1 MVARSFTLGELAER
15 TGGRVEGDLAVRV
28 SRTATLKL
36 AGAGDIAFLS
46 NPKYRADVA
55 ASAAAAFILAE
66 ENAGLTSKPRLV
78 HANPYACFARVAA
91 LLDTRPP
98 QVAGIHPAAVVDPSV
113 QLGAGVSVGAN
124 TVVGA
129 GAQIGAGSCL
139 YPNVTIYPGVKIG
152 RNAIIH
158 SGAVIGSDGFGFAP
172 EDGKWVKIPQTAT
185 VVIGDDVE
193 IGAGTTIDR
202 GALDDTVIEDGV
214 KLDNQIQVGHN
225 VRIGAHSA
233 LAGCVGIAGS
243 AVIGRH
249 CTVGG
254 GAIIL
259 GHLTIAD
266 HVHVTAGSLV
276 TKSISA
282 AGNYGASLPA
292 MANREWLK
300 NAAHLRHLDLMEA
313 RLRSLEAAMQASV
326 RHAALAGS
334 ADPATTTPVSTK

>member
-1 MVARSFTLGELAER
+1 MVARSFTLAELEER
-15 TGGRVEGDLAVRV
+15 TGGRVEGDASVRV
-28 SRTATLKL
+28 SHTATLKS
-36 AGAGDIAFLS
+36 AGAGAVAFLS
-46 NPKYRADVA
+46 NPKYRAEVA
-55 ASAAAAFILAE
+55 ASAADAFILSEA
-66 ENAGLTSKPRLV
+66 NAALTAKPRLI

-91 LLDTRPP
+91 LLDARTP
-98 QVAGIHPAAVVDPSV
+98 QAAGIHPAAVVDATAV
-113 QLGAGVSVGAN
+113 LGAEVSIGAN
-124 TVVGA
+124 TVIGA
-129 GAQIGAGSCL
+129 DVQIGAGSLL

-172 EDGKWVKIPQTAT
+172 DDGNWVKIPQTAT

-259 GHLTIAD
+259 GHLTLAD

-276 TKSISA
+276 TKSIASA
-282 AGNYGASLPA
+282 GAYGASLPA
-292 MANREWLK
+292 MPNREWLK
-300 NAAHLRHLDLMEA
+300 IAAQLRQIDAMDA
-313 RLRSLEAAMQASV
+313 RIRVLEAALA
-326 RHAALAGS
+326 AGS
-334 ADPATTTPVSTK
+334 PGAVRK

>member
-1 MVARSFTLGELAER
+1 MSARSFTLAELAER
-15 TGGRVEGDLAVRV
+15 TGGRVEGDAAARV
-28 SRTATLKL
+28 SHTATLKS
-36 AGAGDIAFLS
+36 AGAGAVAFLS
-46 NPKYRADVA
+46 NPKYRAEVA
-55 ASAAAAFILAE
+55 ESAADAFILSEA
-66 ENAGLTSKPRLV
+66 NAALTAKPRLI

-91 LLDTRPP
+91 LLDARTP
-98 QVAGIHPAAVVDPSV
+98 QAAGIHPAAVVDTTA
-113 QLGAGVSVGAN
+113 QLGESVSIGAS

-129 GAQIGAGSCL
+129 GAQIGAGSIL

-158 SGAVIGSDGFGFAP
+158 AGAVIGSDGFGFAP
-172 EDGKWVKIPQTAT
+172 DDGKWVKIPQTAT
-185 VVIGDDVE
+185 VIIGDDVE

-202 GALDDTVIEDGV
+202 GALDDTVVEDGV

-259 GHLTIAD
+259 GHLTLAD

-276 TKSISA
+276 TKSITSA
-282 AGNYGASLPA
+282 GTYGASLPA
-292 MANREWLK
+292 MPNREWLK
-300 NAAHLRHLDLMEA
+300 TAAHLRQLDEMEA
-313 RLRSLEAAMQASV
+313 RIRALEAAL
-326 RHAALAGS
+326 AAG
-334 ADPATTTPVSTK
+334 TPGALRK

>member
-1 MVARSFTLGELAER
+1 MAARSFTLAELAER
-15 TGGRVEGDLAVRV
+15 TGGRIEGDPAVRV
-28 SRTATLKL
+28 SSIATLKS
-36 AGAGDIAFLS
+36 AAAGDIAFLA
-46 NPKYRADVA
+46 NPKYRADLAV
-55 ASAAAAFILAE
+55 SAATAFIVSDG
-66 ENAGLTSKPRLV
+66 NASLTAKPRLV

-91 LLDTRPP
+91 LLDARPAQAP
-98 QVAGIHPAAVVDPSV
+98 GVHPTAVVDPSA
-113 QLGAGVSVGAN
+113 QLGASVSIGAN

-129 GAQIGAGSCL
+129 GAQIGAGSLL

-158 SGAVIGSDGFGFAP
+158 SGAVVGSDGFGFAP

-185 VVIGDDVE
+185 VIIGDDVE

-243 AVIGRH
+243 AVIGRR

-259 GHLTIAD
+259 GHLTVAD
-266 HVHVTAGSLV
+266 DVHVTAGSLV
-276 TKSISA
+276 TKSITV

-292 MANREWLK
+292 MPNREWLK
-300 NAAHLRHLDLMEA
+300 NAAHLRQLDVMEG
-313 RLRSLEAAMQASV
+313 RLRKIEAMF
-326 RHAALAGS
+326 
-334 ADPATTTPVSTK
+334 ATTTGAPATATSSTLAVRK